1 MKNKETSDMA
11 SSSLSISEETL
22 SILNNLSTIN
32 QGIVIKKGSEF
43 STISE
48 GKNILARA
56 SVDEKFPCDFAI
68 YQLNEFLS
76 AVSLLEDPQF
86 KFNESSVKINA
97 GNARYSVRYGYTD
110 PTLVT
115 QPPNGGKVDFPDEGD
130 VEFEIKKDDLKTL
143 LKASGAMHLP
153 HICVQTTDN
162 RHDKSGLILA
172 VTDKENPKASN
183 AFELELDEKDVS
195 FSKEFCEATDLF
207 ENYGMTFKVE
217 NIILFPGDYDVKIS
231 NKGIGH
237 FVNKDVDVEY
247 WISAEHKYSTIS
259 E

>member
-1 MKNKETSDMA
+1 MA

-22 SILNNLSTIN
+22 SILSNLSTIN
-32 QGIVIKKGSEF
+32 QGIVIKEGSDF

-56 SVDEKFPCDFAI
+56 SVDEYFPCDFAI

-76 AVSLLEDPQF
+76 AVSLLDEPEF
-86 KFNESSVKINA
+86 HFNESSVKINA
-97 GNARYSVRYGYTD
+97 GNARHSVSYGYAD

-115 QPPNGGKVDFPDEGD
+115 QPPVKRVEFPDDGD

-153 HICVQTTDN
+153 HICLQTLDS
-162 RHDKSGLILA
+162 SGLVLA
-172 VTDKENPKASN
+172 VTDRENPKASN

-195 FSKEFCEATDLF
+195 FSEEFSESDLF
-207 ENYGMTFKVE
+207 ENYGMVFKVD
-217 NIILFPGDYDVKIS
+217 NIILFPGDYTVKIS

-237 FVNKDVDVEY
+237 FVNKEVDVEY

>member
-1 MKNKETSDMA
+1 MA

-22 SILNNLSTIN
+22 SILSNLSVIN
-32 QGIVIKKGSEF
+32 QGIAIKQGSEF

-48 GKNILARA
+48 GRNILARA

-76 AVSLLEDPQF
+76 AISLLEDPQF
-86 KFNESSVKINA
+86 TFNESSVKIKA
-97 GNARYSVRYGYTD
+97 GNSRHTVNYGYTD

-115 QPPNGGKVDFPDEGD
+115 QPPYDKDTGEFKGVDFPGD
-130 VEFEIKKDDLKTL
+130 GDIQFEIKKDDLKTL
-143 LKASGAMHLP
+143 LKAAGAMKLP
-153 HICVQTTDN
+153 HICIHTNDA
-162 RHDKSGLILA
+162 SGLILA

-183 AFELELDEKDVS
+183 AFELELDGKAVS
-195 FSKEFCEATDLF
+195 FSEEFSESDLF
-207 ENYGMTFKVE
+207 ENYEMTFKVD
-217 NIILFPGDYDVKIS
+217 NIILFPGDYDIKIS

-237 FVNKDVDVEY
+237 FVNKEVDVEY
-247 WISAEHKYSTIS
+247 WISAEHKLSTIS

>member
-1 MKNKETSDMA
+1 MKNKEISDMA

-32 QGIVIKKGSEF
+32 QGIAIKKGSEF

-153 HICVQTTDN
+153 HICVQTTD
-162 RHDKSGLILA
+162 SAGLILA

-195 FSKEFCEATDLF
+195 FSEEFSESDLF
-207 ENYGMTFKVE
+207 ETYGMTFKVD

>member
-1 MKNKETSDMA
+1 MA

-22 SILNNLSTIN
+22 SILSNLSTIN
-32 QGIVIKKGSEF
+32 NGIVIKEGSDF

-56 SVDEKFPCDFAI
+56 SVDEYFPCDFAI

-86 KFNESSVKINA
+86 NFNESSVKINA
-97 GNARYSVRYGYTD
+97 GNARHSVSYGYAD

-115 QPPNGGKVDFPDEGD
+115 QPPTKRVEFPDDGD
-130 VEFEIKKDDLKTL
+130 VEFEIKKGDLKTL

-153 HICVQTTDN
+153 HICIHTTDAN
-162 RHDKSGLILA
+162 GLILA
-172 VTDKENPKASN
+172 VTDRENPKASN
-183 AFELELDEKDVS
+183 AFELELDEKVVS
-195 FSKEFCEATDLF
+195 FSEEFSESDLF
-207 ENYGMTFKVE
+207 ENYGMTFKVD
-217 NIILFPGDYDVKIS
+217 NIILFPGDYTVKIS

-237 FVNKDVDVEY
+237 FVNKEVDVEY
-247 WISAEHKYSTIS
+247 WISAEHKLSTIS

>member
-1 MKNKETSDMA
+1 MKHKEISDMA

-22 SILNNLSTIN
+22 SILSNLSTIN
-32 QGIVIKKGSEF
+32 NGIVIKEGSDF

-56 SVDEKFPCDFAI
+56 SVDEYFPCDFAI

-76 AVSLLEDPQF
+76 AVSLLDEPEF
-86 KFNESSVKINA
+86 HFNESSVKINA
-97 GNARYSVRYGYTD
+97 GNARHSVRYGYAD

-115 QPPNGGKVDFPDEGD
+115 QPPTKKVEFPDNGD

-153 HICVQTTDN
+153 HICIHTTDV
-162 RHDKSGLILA
+162 SGLVLA
-172 VTDKENPKASN
+172 VTDKEKPKASN

-195 FSKEFCEATDLF
+195 FSEEFSESDLF
-207 ENYGMTFKVE
+207 ENYGMVFKVD
-217 NIILFPGDYDVKIS
+217 NIILFPGDYTVKIS

-237 FVNKDVDVEY
+237 FVNKEVDVEY

>member
-1 MKNKETSDMA
+1 MKHKEISDMA

-22 SILNNLSTIN
+22 SILSNLSTIN
-32 QGIVIKKGSEF
+32 QGIVIKEGSDF

-56 SVDEKFPCDFAI
+56 SVDEYFPCDFAI

-76 AVSLLEDPQF
+76 AVSLLDEPEF
-86 KFNESSVKINA
+86 HFNESSVKINA
-97 GNARYSVRYGYTD
+97 GNARHSVSYGYAD

-115 QPPNGGKVDFPDEGD
+115 QPPMKRVEFPDDGD

-153 HICVQTTDN
+153 HICIQTT
-162 RHDKSGLILA
+162 KAAGLVLA
-172 VTDKENPKASN
+172 VTDRENPKASN

-195 FSKEFCEATDLF
+195 FSEEFSESDLF
-207 ENYGMTFKVE
+207 ENYGMTFKVD
-217 NIILFPGDYDVKIS
+217 NIILFPGDYTVKIS

>member
-97 GNARYSVRYGYTD
+97 GNARHSVSYGYTD

-153 HICVQTTDN
+153 HICIHTT
-162 RHDKSGLILA
+162 RVAGLILA

-183 AFELELDEKDVS
+183 AFELELDGKAVS
-195 FSKEFCEATDLF
+195 FSEEFSESV
-207 ENYGMTFKVE
+207 ENWDDFGKYCMTFRVD

-237 FVNKDVDVEY
+237 FVNKEVDVEY
-247 WISAEHKYSTIS
+247 WISAEHKLSTIS

>member
-1 MKNKETSDMA
+1 MA

-76 AVSLLEDPQF
+76 AVSLLEEPEF
-86 KFNESSVKINA
+86 HFNESSVKINA
-97 GNARYSVRYGYTD
+97 GNARHSVRYGYAD

-115 QPPNGGKVDFPDEGD
+115 QPPMKKVEFPDEGD

-153 HICVQTTDN
+153 HICIQTT
-162 RHDKSGLILA
+162 KAAGLVLA
-172 VTDKENPKASN
+172 VTDRENPKASN

-195 FSKEFCEATDLF
+195 FSEEFSESVENWDNF
-207 ENYGMTFKVE
+207 ENYGMTFKVD
-217 NIILFPGDYDVKIS
+217 NIILFPGDYTVKIS

-237 FVNKDVDVEY
+237 FVNKEVDVEY

>member
-1 MKNKETSDMA
+1 MA

-22 SILNNLSTIN
+22 SILSNLSVIN
-32 QGIVIKKGSEF
+32 NGIVIKQGSEF

-76 AVSLLEDPQF
+76 AISLLEDPQF
-86 KFNESSVKINA
+86 TFNESSVKINA
-97 GNARYSVRYGYTD
+97 GNARHSVRYGYTD

-115 QPPNGGKVDFPDEGD
+115 QPPNGGKVDFPEEGD
-130 VEFEIKKDDLKTL
+130 VEFEIKKDDLKTF

-153 HICVQTTDN
+153 HICIHTTN
-162 RHDKSGLILA
+162 VGGLILA

-183 AFELELDEKDVS
+183 AFELELDEKAVS
-195 FSKEFCEATDLF
+195 FSEEFSESDLF
-207 ENYGMTFKVE
+207 ETYGMTFKVE

>member
-1 MKNKETSDMA
+1 MA

-22 SILNNLSTIN
+22 SILSNLSTIN
-32 QGIVIKKGSEF
+32 QGIVIKQGSEF

-56 SVDEKFPCDFAI
+56 SVDEKFPCDFAV

-76 AVSLLEDPQF
+76 AISLLEDPQF
-86 KFNESSVKINA
+86 TFNESSVKIKA
-97 GNARYSVRYGYTD
+97 GNSRHTVNYGYTD

-115 QPPNGGKVDFPDEGD
+115 QPPNEGKVDFPEEGD

-153 HICVQTTDN
+153 HICIHTTGG
-162 RHDKSGLILA
+162 SGVCDAGRLILA

-183 AFELELDEKDVS
+183 AFELELDENAVS
-195 FSKEFCEATDLF
+195 FSEEFAESEDLF
-207 ENYGMTFKVE
+207 EEYCMTFRVD

-237 FVNKDVDVEY
+237 FVNKEVDVEY
-247 WISAEHKYSTIS
+247 WISAEHKLSTIS

>member
-1 MKNKETSDMA
+1 MA

-22 SILNNLSTIN
+22 SILSNLSTIN
-32 QGIVIKKGSEF
+32 NGIAIKEGSDF

-56 SVDEKFPCDFAI
+56 SVDEYFPCDFAI

-76 AVSLLEDPQF
+76 AVSLLDEPEF
-86 KFNESSVKINA
+86 HFNESSVKINA
-97 GNARYSVRYGYTD
+97 GNARHSVSYGYAD

-115 QPPNGGKVDFPDEGD
+115 QPPNGGRVDFPEEGD
-130 VEFEIKKDDLKTL
+130 IEFEIKKDDLKTL

-153 HICVQTTDN
+153 HICIHTTDA
-162 RHDKSGLILA
+162 SGLILA

-195 FSKEFCEATDLF
+195 FSEEFSESVENWDNF
-207 ENYGMTFKVE
+207 ENYGMTFKVD
-217 NIILFPGDYDVKIS
+217 NIILFPGDYTVKIS

-237 FVNKDVDVEY
+237 FVNKEVDVEY
-247 WISAEHKYSTIS
+247 WISAEHKLSTIS

>member
-1 MKNKETSDMA
+1 MENKEISDMA

-97 GNARYSVRYGYTD
+97 GNARHSVSYGYTD

-115 QPPNGGKVDFPDEGD
+115 QPPNGGKVDFPEEGD

-143 LKASGAMHLP
+143 LKASGAMSLP
-153 HICVQTTDN
+153 HICIHTTDA
-162 RHDKSGLILA
+162 SGLILA
-172 VTDKENPKASN
+172 VTDRENPKASN
-183 AFELELDEKDVS
+183 AFELELDEKVVS
-195 FSKEFCEATDLF
+195 FSEEFSESDLF
-207 ENYGMTFKVE
+207 ENYGMTFKVD
-217 NIILFPGDYDVKIS
+217 NIILFPGDYTVKIS

-237 FVNKDVDVEY
+237 FVNKEVDVEY
-247 WISAEHKYSTIS
+247 WISAEHKLSTIS